1 MFKYIKEILI
11 TFTPGQRLIALLLL
25 LFSVCLVVIGPKVIN
40 LLTHDDTLIENRLNR
55 QKQLIDQQGVE
66 IKRLNDSIISSQI
79 NCTNRLISREQELY
93 IMVEKIERLAAQS
106 TNTKKG
112 RSPASEPLLVDSM
125 IVFSNTNEILKGLKD
140 IKKELGGS
148 INAIH

>member
-66 IKRLNDSIISSQI
+66 IKRLNDSIISAQI
-79 NCTNRLISREQELY
+79 NCTNRLIMRDQELY
-93 IMVEKIERLAAQS
+93 LMIEKVERVAKL
-106 TNTKKG
+106 NNNFNKG
-112 RSPASEPLLVDSM
+112 RSPASEPLVADSM
-125 IVFSNTNEILKGLKD
+125 IVVSNTNEILKALKD
-140 IKKELGGS
+140 VKKELGNS
-148 INAIH
+148 INASH